1 MACADVER
9 KWSSD
14 EINSDDV
21 GKKDIIIFIQEHAA
35 RKFLG
40 EKKMLGATKNIAK
53 AFKKE
58 ALVVIYNELFET
70 KAFKSGNEEEEEVA
84 EVTKATEELKVTEK
98 VVVEKVP
105 EAKKEPPRYKKR
117 ILKKGDDRSLPHK
130 GDTVH
135 VWYTGKL
142 DDGTVF
148 DTNIVTGRKK
158 KNAQALRFKVGT
170 GKVIRGWD
178 EALLTM
184 GIRERAEIVIEPEW
198 AYGAKGIE
206 GKIPPNSRLTFEVEL
221 EAIN

>member
-1 MACADVER
+1 MASAEVEP
-9 KWSSD
+9 KWTTE
-14 EINSDDV
+14 EINSESV
-21 GKKDIIIFIQEHAA
+21 GKKDIIAFIQEHGA
-35 RKFLG
+35 RKFLA

-53 AFKKE
+53 VFKKE
-58 ALVVIYNELFET
+58 ALVAVYNELFET
-70 KAFKSGNEEEEEVA
+70 KAFKGDNEEEEEVVQ
-84 EVTKATEELKVTEK
+84 VTKATEELKVTEK
-98 VVVEKVP
+98 AAEKVP

-117 ILKKGDDRSLPHK
+117 VLKKGDDRSRPQK

-148 DTNIVTGRKK
+148 DTNIFTGDGS
-158 KNAQALRFKVGT
+158 NLFGLSDLMEL
-170 GKVIRGWD
+170 WD

-184 GIRERAEIVIEPEW
+184 GIRERSEIVIEPEW

-206 GKIPPNSRLTFEVEL
+206 GKIPPHSRLTFEMEL